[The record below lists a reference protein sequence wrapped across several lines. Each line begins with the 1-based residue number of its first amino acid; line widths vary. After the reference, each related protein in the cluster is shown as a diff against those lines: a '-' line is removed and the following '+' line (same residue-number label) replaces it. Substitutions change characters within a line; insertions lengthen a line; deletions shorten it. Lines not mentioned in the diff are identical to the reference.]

1 MHMRLLILPMA
12 ALALV
17 SCDSGE
23 VPSPTEQQTLRPPS
37 AQIAGN
43 EILLRRD
50 GLVAGAEAFYFAA
63 GQSEVEAA
71 LARAV
76 GPSTLSIELNGCSAD
91 TIESVR
97 FAEKLSVNFRDGRL
111 IGWYNA
117 DASETIRL
125 DGDVQVG
132 MSRDEAEQVP
142 ALSIIGD
149 NKLGTE
155 FSLGDEIGGF
165 FDDGAVYLLYAG
177 TQCFE
182 R

>member
-1 MHMRLLILPMA
+1 MRLLVLFMA

-37 AQIAGN
+37 AQVAAN
-43 EILLRRD
+43 EIQLRRD
-50 GLVAGAEAFYFAA
+50 GLVAGTEAFYFAA

-76 GPSTLSIELNGCSAD
+76 GPSKLRIELNACSSGI
-91 TIESVR
+91 IESVR
-97 FAEKLSVNFRDGRL
+97 FAEKLSVNFRDDRL
-111 IGWYNA
+111 VGWYNA
-117 DASETIRL
+117 DPSEAIRL

-132 MSRDEAEQVP
+132 MPRAEAEQVP
-142 ALSIIGD
+142 ALSIIGE

-155 FSLGDEIGGF
+155 FSLGGEIGGF
-165 FDDGAVYLLYAG
+165 FENGAVYLLYAG
-177 TQCFE
+177 TQCFD